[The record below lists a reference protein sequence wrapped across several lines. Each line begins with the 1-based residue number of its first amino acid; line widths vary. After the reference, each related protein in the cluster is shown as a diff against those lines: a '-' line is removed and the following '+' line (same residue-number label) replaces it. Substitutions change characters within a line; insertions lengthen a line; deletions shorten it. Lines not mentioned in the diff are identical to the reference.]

1 VAASLYGCSICAVIL
16 KTTDGG
22 LSWEANQI
30 KKADPL
36 SLVFFV
42 DPGIGYAVG
51 ENGSILKATSR

>member
-1 VAASLYGCSICAVIL
+1 L

-36 SLVFFV
+36 SSVFFV

-51 ENGSILKATSR
+51 ENGSILKATTR